1 MNTAGNSG
9 DSTKEMEESEKFDA
23 FLGITENRS
32 KIMAVIVAM
41 VRDFHLAED
50 LFQQTVLEILQSTGN
65 FDDQRDFLPWASG
78 VARNV
83 VKRHW
88 RKAEKQ
94 PSLASQEVLEALSEM
109 AVVEQDEDIW
119 HAERAALHQCLDK
132 LPARMQKL
140 FVLRYAHNHKAGKLA
155 ELSSFPLGSL
165 RTTLAR
171 LRMKLRHCINSEIQE
186 SN

>member
-1 MNTAGNSG
+1 
-9 DSTKEMEESEKFDA
+9 MEETEKFDA

-41 VRDFHLAED
+41 VRDFDQAED
-50 LFQQTVLEILQSTGN
+50 LFQQSVLEILQSAET
-65 FDDQRDFLPWASG
+65 FDATRDFLPWASG

-83 VKRHW
+83 VRRHW
-88 RKAEKQ
+88 RKSERQ
-94 PSLASQEVLEALSEM
+94 PTLASQEVLDSLSEL
-109 AVVEQDEDIW
+109 AVDEQDEDIW
-119 HAERAALHQCLDK
+119 HAERAVLNQCLNK
-132 LPARMQKL
+132 LPERMQKL
-140 FVLRYAHNHKAGKLA
+140 FLLRYAHNHKAGKLA